1 MSQRLDTDTL
11 LRCYR
16 RGVFP
21 MAESHDD
28 PHLFLV
34 DPDFRG
40 ILPLDG
46 FHVPRRLKRTVRQA
60 PYQITVDKAF
70 ARVVEGCAAPTR
82 GRENTW
88 INPLIHNLYGQLHR
102 RGNAHSV
109 EAWRDGVLV
118 GGLYGVSIGGAFF
131 GESMFSRATDASKIT
146 LVHLAARL
154 IRRGY
159 TLLDAQFHNP
169 HLEQFGLAEIFR
181 AQFKAQLSDA
191 VEIDTDFGDPAHVLS
206 GEEAIAMIDAQ
217 RPHPGR

>member
-1 MSQRLDTDTL
+1 MSQRLDAEAL

-21 MAESHDD
+21 MADSPTD
-28 PHLFLV
+28 PNLFLV
-34 DPDFRG
+34 DPDLRG
-40 ILPLDG
+40 VLPLDG
-46 FHVPRRLKRTVRQA
+46 FHIPRKLRKTVRKA
-60 PYQITVDKAF
+60 PFSISINKAF
-70 ARVVEGCAAPTR
+70 SRVMDGCARPAP

-102 RGNAHSV
+102 MGHAHSV
-109 EAWRDGVLV
+109 EAWDKDTLV
-118 GGLYGVSIGGAFF
+118 GGLYGVSLGGAFF
-131 GESMFSRATDASKIT
+131 GESMFSAARDASKVC

-181 AQFKAQLSDA
+181 REFKAELAAAITVDA
-191 VEIDTDFGDPAHVLS
+191 SFAPGEPVETGD
-206 GEEAIAMIDAQ
+206 EAIAIIDSA
-217 RPHPGR
+217 RT